1 MDLVS
6 CNLVEIFTFVEEPGV
21 SVFSVRLK
29 GATFPKTAMLV
40 VIAERTF
47 ILE

>member
-1 MDLVS
+1 MDLVP

-29 GATFPKTAMLV
+29 GLTLHKTAVLV
-40 VIAERTF
+40 TADRTF
-47 ILE
+47 ILEE